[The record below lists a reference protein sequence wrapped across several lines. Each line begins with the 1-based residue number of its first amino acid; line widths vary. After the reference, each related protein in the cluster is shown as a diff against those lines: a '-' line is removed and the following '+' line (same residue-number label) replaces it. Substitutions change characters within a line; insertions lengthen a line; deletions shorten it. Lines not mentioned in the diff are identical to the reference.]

1 MGAAIGWGLSQPFYV
16 SSFIFLSLGLG
27 VAFPTMFLSLIPSS
41 LNLLPKPGAWMVKVG
56 QVMAIPMLLTA
67 IWLAWVVQRQSGF
80 IGLRDLLIAL
90 FLIIISLSIY

>member
-41 LNLLPKPGAWMVKVG
+41 LIHYPSLVNG
-56 QVMAIPMLLTA
+56 
-67 IWLAWVVQRQSGF
+67 WLR
-80 IGLRDLLIAL
+80 
-90 FLIIISLSIY
+90 